1 LVLFGRAS
9 GSHPRQHRKVEARL
23 FAAFDTEGEKRL
35 ARNTPALQINI
46 SREGGKQVN
55 VQGDVNGQKATP
67 SAEGNRPPQQGA

>member
-1 LVLFGRAS
+1 
-9 GSHPRQHRKVEARL
+9 
-23 FAAFDTEGEKRL
+23 
-35 ARNTPALQINI
+35 LQINI

>member
-23 FAAFDTEGEKRL
+23 FAAFDTEGDKRL

-55 VQGDVNGQKATP
+55 VQGNVATP